1 MEQRAFF
8 VRVVA
13 ALEAAK
19 VAYAITGSWASITY
33 GTPRTIHALDVV
45 ISLTVAQAREV
56 AAALPPPIYKDALDL
71 NYLRRWAAQLAVTDL
86 LDRIM
91 HA

>member
-13 ALEAAK
+13 ALEAAE

-33 GTPRTIHALDVV
+33 GTPRTTHDLDVV
-45 ISLTVAQAREV
+45 ISLTACSGTRSGGS
-56 AAALPPPIYKDALDL
+56 AAATHL
-71 NYLRRWAAQLAVTDL
+71 
-86 LDRIM
+86 
-91 HA
+91 